1 MKQSTKYKAS
11 HLSLY
16 QVLSQHFVT
25 KKILF
30 GTCLTSTFCCIL
42 YGNFFPRFHN
52 YNMLGHCSIDL
63 PTYVLVTLNG
73 SSPTKRVSMKE
84 STKYKVV
91 IYRIICTMFSPWV
104 NEVQRFSSSS
114 SIRRR
119 SESYYFFRC
128 CPVLKRL
135 RLGSNLNQAIK
146 AIFESRWK
154 SSDQVSEGNNQAIN
168 FSLIRNQILV
178 SNASADDMWL
188 LYPYTLFLAWK
199 LWEL

>member
-42 YGNFFPRFHN
+42 YGNFFPRFHD

-73 SSPTKRVSMKE
+73 SSPTKTVSVKQ
-84 STKYKVV
+84 STKHKVV
-91 IYRIICTMFSPWV
+91 IYSIIYNCIMFSPWV
-104 NEVQRFSSSS
+104 NKVHRFNRPITVVLRSDAEFRIVQLLFFFAAVPCWSVWDWDQ
-114 SIRRR
+114 IWIKR
-119 SESYYFFRC
+119 SQPFLKAAENQVIKSQKGTIKQSTFRWSG
-128 CPVLKRL
+128 PS
-135 RLGSNLNQAIK
+135 G
-146 AIFESRWK
+146 W
-154 SSDQVSEGNNQAIN
+154 
-168 FSLIRNQILV
+168 
-178 SNASADDMWL
+178 
-188 LYPYTLFLAWK
+188 
-199 LWEL
+199 